1 MNITTID
8 DTQRKAA
15 KVAGLAYLITF
26 IVVVFA
32 NFGIH
37 DRLNVTGDAAGTARK
52 ILEHE
57 SLFRLGI
64 VLDLVYCI
72 GIVALIA
79 ALYVIFR
86 PVSQHLALLA
96 TFLRLVF
103 VIAWFVMTLQLFDVL
118 RLLHAADYLRVFEA
132 GRLQAL
138 AKMYLAARF
147 DRYYGGLLF
156 YGLSTT
162 VTSYLFYKSR
172 YIPRAFAAIGV
183 ASCAWCAFCALVF
196 LLVPGF
202 SNVVNLWWFDTP
214 MGLFEIAASFWLL
227 FRGLRQ

>member
-1 MNITTID
+1 MN
-8 DTQRKAA
+8 TQQKAA
-15 KVAGLAYLITF
+15 KVAGIAYLITC
-26 IVVVFA
+26 IVVVSA

-37 DRLNVTGDAAGTARK
+37 DRLNVAGDAAGTARK
-52 ILEHE
+52 ILENE

-64 VLDLVYCI
+64 VLDLVYCT

-103 VIAWFVMTLQLFDVL
+103 VVAWFVMTLQLFDVL
-118 RLLHAADYLRVFEA
+118 RLLHAADYLRVFDA
-132 GRLQAL
+132 GQLQAL

-162 VTSYLFYKSR
+162 VASYLFYKSR

-183 ASCAWCAFCALVF
+183 AACAWCAVCAFVF
-196 LLVPGF
+196 LLAPGF
-202 SNVVNLWWFDTP
+202 SRVVNLWWFDTP
-214 MGLFEIAASFWLL
+214 MALFEIATSFWLL
-227 FRGLRQ
+227 FKGLRQ